1 MAVFRIEQ
9 LTFFAQSET
18 AMFSK
23 LMRRWHRHSSPPAP
37 PKREDTSG
45 IADTSSMADLVRLL
59 EREKEPAE

>member
-1 MAVFRIEQ
+1 
-9 LTFFAQSET
+9 
-18 AMFSK
+18 MFSK
-23 LMRRWHRHSSPPAP
+23 LMRRWRRHSSPPAP